1 MTNAL
6 VYLSLFFMLICF
18 LGASFGFDLRKRRNW
33 LFILLGFIGGVLL
46 GVSQKDFK
54 SGVMIGALLAVF
66 SMAAASFR
74 YYLRNR
80 DKDRSDN

>member
-6 VYLSLFFMLICF
+6 IYLSLFFMLICF
-18 LGASFGFDLRKRRNW
+18 LGASFGFNLRKRRNW
-33 LFILLGFIGGVLL
+33 IFILLGFMGGVLL
-46 GVSQKDFK
+46 GLSQRDFK
-54 SGVMIGALLAVF
+54 SGVMIGVLVAVF

-80 DKDRSDN
+80 DKDE

>member
-18 LGASFGFDLRKRRNW
+18 LGASFGFNLRKRRSW
-33 LFILLGFIGGVLL
+33 LIILLGFLGGLLL
-46 GVSQKDFK
+46 GLSQGDFK
-54 SGVMIGALLAVF
+54 SGVMIGTLLAVF

-74 YYLRNR
+74 YHLRNR
-80 DKDRSDN
+80 DKEG

>member
-6 VYLSLFFMLICF
+6 VYLSLLFMLIC
-18 LGASFGFDLRKRRNW
+18 LLNDSVGFDLRRRRNW
-33 LFILLGFIGGVLL
+33 LIILLWVIGGVLL
-46 GVSQKDFK
+46 GLSQRDFK

-74 YYLRNR
+74 YHLRNR
-80 DKDRSDN
+80 HKDR

>member
-6 VYLSLFFMLICF
+6 IYLSLFFMLICF
-18 LGASFGFDLRKRRNW
+18 LAASFGFTLRKRRNW
-33 LFILLGFIGGVLL
+33 LFILFGFIGGVLL
-46 GVSQKDFK
+46 GISQKDFK

-74 YYLRNR
+74 YHLRNR
-80 DKDRSDN
+80 YKNRY